1 MADDITPG
9 ATINGWQVLNLDN
22 RRVSCVCSSCSEVR
36 ILAAAALV
44 DGSAAPCDCQ
54 PLSPREAALRRTEA
68 DRRKRQHELKR
79 WRPGA

>member
-1 MADDITPG
+1 MSTITPG
-9 ATINGWQVLNLDN
+9 ATLNGWQVLNLDN
-22 RRVSCVCSSCSEVR
+22 RRVSCVCASCSEVR

-54 PLSPREAALRRTEA
+54 PLSPKEAALRRGEA
-68 DRRKRQHELKR
+68 EQQKRRRDLGR